1 MLVFVDV
8 RRHCNEEEAKLFA
21 IIAKAIR
28 ARRNGMIYGYG
39 SPLVGDQLENLML
52 WDLGHPM
59 VKKV

>member
-52 WDLGHPM
+52 WDLGR
-59 VKKV
+59 